1 MEKQIVK
8 YKLGTHNGQTADFML
23 AADTGNE
30 LGVAVK
36 NGRRWDAYVAGAKI
50 SVEHKAAYLAHFAV
64 KRHYEA
70 MADVRLTE
78 I

>member
-8 YKLGTHNGQTADFML
+8 YQLGAFNGLTADIML

-36 NGRRWDAYVAGAKI
+36 SGRCWDAYVAGDLV
-50 SVEHKAAYLAHFAV
+50 SEGHKHAYLAHFAI
-64 KRHYEA
+64 KRHYA
-70 MADVRLTE
+70 SMADVRLTE
-78 I
+78 K